1 MLKREKYCNFSLKN
15 ESQIS
20 TWHSVRF
27 SGTTENFLSVKA
39 SIINHTAK
47 IHLQGIL
54 VRQQIMPPPLHTETS
69 STYDDLTFKLK
80 NCAFLETFILEKAV
94 LIKKWKT
101 LVLSGPHFAAKK
113 NYLFFEYLCSTCYLF
128 DVLICFQKMYQEGK
142 RIGQ

>member
-1 MLKREKYCNFSLKN
+1 MKN
-15 ESQIS
+15 ESQIP

-80 NCAFLETFILEKAV
+80 NCAFLENLGHEKHT
-94 LIKKWKT
+94 ISSF
-101 LVLSGPHFAAKK
+101 LSQKK
-113 NYLFFEYLCSTCYLF
+113 NDGIAKEKSEKI
-128 DVLICFQKMYQEGK
+128 VQ
-142 RIGQ
+142 